1 MKVNFLD
8 LKAQYLSI
16 KEEVDEAI
24 QNVLLDSAFT
34 AGPYVKSFEENFAR
48 RHNAKYCVGV
58 NSGTSALHTALVA
71 LDIKNGNDVI
81 VPTNTFFATPEAVSL
96 AGAIPVF
103 VDCEPVYYN
112 IDINQIEK
120 SITDKTKAIIAV
132 NLYGQPAQLD
142 KIKAIAKENN
152 LILIEDCAQSHI
164 SEYLPRGIS
173 DKEKNPD
180 NKGNNIPPGSPC
192 GINKENSTQTNIISI
207 PQGKGKSVGT
217 FGICGCFSFY
227 CGKNLGAYG
236 EGGVIITN
244 DENLYKKMMM
254 IRDHG
259 MSQKYHHEIIGH
271 NYRMAGLQGAIL
283 DVKLKYLDEWT
294 ETRRKNAELY
304 RQYLKD
310 CKEIVLPGEMS
321 NAKHVYHL
329 FVIRTQKRDG
339 LMNFLKKNQ
348 IFAGMHYPI
357 PCHLQKAYSFL
368 GYKKGDFPVSEKY
381 ADEVLSL
388 PMSEQLKE
396 DEIKYVSEKI
406 KEFFSMF

>member
-8 LKAQYLSI
+8 LKAQYLYI

-34 AGPYVKSFEENFAR
+34 VGPYVKSFEENFAK

-58 NSGTSALHTALVA
+58 NSGTAALHTALVA
-71 LDIKNGNDVI
+71 LDIKNGNEVI

-164 SEYLPRGIS
+164 SEL
-173 DKEKNPD
+173 N
-180 NKGNNIPPGSPC
+180 
-192 GINKENSTQTNIISI
+192 
-207 PQGKGKSVGT
+207 GKSVGY

-236 EGGVIITN
+236 EGGAIITN

-259 MSQKYHHEIIGH
+259 VSQKYHHEIIGH

-310 CKEIVLPGEMS
+310 CKEIILPEEMP
-321 NAKHVYHL
+321 NTKHVYHL

-339 LMNFLKKNQ
+339 LMNFLKENQ
-348 IFAGMHYPI
+348 IFAGIHYPI

-381 ADEVLSL
+381 ANEVLSL

-396 DEIKYVSEKI
+396 DEIKYISEKI